1 MNVTRRIDHLR
12 ELIAREKQALPY
24 AEGSAYTNTQST
36 INAMSEELRE
46 LEELV
51 SCREAHEDV
60 QRLTRELD
68 VLLNGKDRA
77 APQASLCDLVAQ
89 TRKTAELLGLED
101 AVLVDLD
108 RKNVLLDCANEVIRT
123 CVEDF
128 VGDDAAAMSFLETW
142 SNADW
147 DQLRAEFPEANDL
160 VYAAD
165 PSWEGWN
172 R

>member
-24 AEGSAYTNTQST
+24 AEGPAYANTQSS
-36 INAMSEELRE
+36 ISAMSEELRE

-68 VLLNGKDRA
+68 VLLNGNDRA
-77 APQASLCDLVAQ
+77 AAQASLCDLVAQ

-101 AVLVDLD
+101 AILVDLD
-108 RKNVLLDCANEVIRT
+108 HKNVLLDSANEVIRT
-123 CVEDF
+123 CLEDF
-128 VGDDAAAMSFLETW
+128 PGDDATAMSFLETW

-147 DQLRAEFPEANDL
+147 DQLRSEFPDANDV

-165 PSWEGWN
+165 PCWEGWN